1 MTDQVFLESSGL
13 SKNIKEYS
21 KTNGNVFGICGG
33 LQMLGTILE
42 DPFLKE
48 GSKDNS
54 QKLTKGLGL
63 LPLKTTFLK
72 TS

>member
-1 MTDQVFLESSGL
+1 
-13 SKNIKEYS
+13 
-21 KTNGNVFGICGG
+21 
-33 LQMLGTILE
+33 MLGTILE

-72 TS
+72 NKITRQIISQSTWPCLSAINCF